1 MQTTVLYSGY
11 SAGRD
16 EKLFPNPMKFDPER
30 WKRDETHAF
39 AIQPFGFGP
48 RACYGKIHAWTS
60 SIPVV
65 YLLSFIGRRFAE
77 LELKLLLAQVGYSM
91 TYSSGANNNSDINF

>member
-1 MQTTVLYSGY
+1 MIYSLY

-16 EKLFPNPMKFDPER
+16 EKLFPNPMKFNPER

-48 RACYGKIHAWTS
+48 RGCYGKIHAWTS

-65 YLLSFIGRRFAE
+65 YLLSFVGRRFAE
-77 LELKLLLAQVGYSM
+77 LELKLLLAQVGY
-91 TYSSGANNNSDINF
+91 YSSGANNNSDNNY